1 MPTLVVH
8 HLERSRSHRILWLL
22 EELEVPYE
30 LREYRRDP
38 NTMRGP
44 ASLRAVHP
52 LGKSPVVSIDGK
64 TYAESGA
71 IIEELLD
78 AVGGAKADALR
89 PSSPEARSRYRFF
102 MHYAEGSLMSPLL
115 VHLITG
121 QLRGDKIPLLIRPVA
136 RGIAKKIHANFT
148 KQAVPT
154 RADIRQSYDQVL
166 REGTPQALSGFIKRF
181 RDQTQAKF
189 YVHRARKRLKS
200 LKQTQPTTTSSSS
213 GSDSGLTKRQAYLDF
228 LKAKGTNTVA
238 ALRRFI
244 HKHSRTP
251 EAKNYIQRARRQL
264 RRLQ

>member
-148 KQAVPT
+148 KPELSNHARFLEGVLSERPFLT
-154 RADIRQSYDQVL
+154 GDALSAADIQMSYPLEAMVS
-166 REGTPQALSGFIKRF
+166 RGALSAQHPHAMRF
-181 RDQTQAKF
+181 LEKL
-189 YVHRARKRLKS
+189 RAR
-200 LKQTQPTTTSSSS
+200 P
-213 GSDSGLTKRQAYLDF
+213 AYQ
-228 LKAKGTNTVA
+228 KAV
-238 ALRRFI
+238 
-244 HKHSRTP
+244 
-251 EAKNYIQRARRQL
+251 QRGGPVMLGA
-264 RRLQ
+264 

>member
-38 NTMRGP
+38 TTMRAP

-78 AVGGAKADALR
+78 AVGGAKAEALR
-89 PSSPEARSRYRFF
+89 PSSPEARAHFRFF

-115 VHLITG
+115 VHLITS
-121 QLRGDKIPLLIRPVA
+121 QLRGDKIPLLIRPIA

-148 KQAVPT
+148 KPELMNHARFLEGVLAERPFLT
-154 RADIRQSYDQVL
+154 GDSLSAADIQMSYPLEAMVS
-166 REGTPQALSGFIKRF
+166 RGALSAEHPHALRF
-181 RDQTQAKF
+181 LEKL
-189 YVHRARKRLKS
+189 RAR
-200 LKQTQPTTTSSSS
+200 P
-213 GSDSGLTKRQAYLDF
+213 AYQ
-228 LKAKGTNTVA
+228 KAVERGGPVMLGA
-238 ALRRFI
+238 
-244 HKHSRTP
+244 
-251 EAKNYIQRARRQL
+251 
-264 RRLQ
+264 